1 MSNKVNGTINWVG
14 SKDIRGRKY
23 WSFRVEGND
32 AWFRTGD
39 KQPPVSKGDS
49 VSFIYEET
57 QYGNQVAVDSIKVTE
72 SRQATATSSSGG
84 SSSGKDDYWNRK
96 EVEDQF
102 RQKMIQFNHCTNA
115 AVEVAQLALTS
126 GVLNLG
132 AGNKAGKLDALLAH
146 ISTIRNALY
155 DEADAFSVALAA
167 HRDKT
172 GNLNMSVKAQTD
184 ETSINDADFEDDI

>member
-23 WSFRVEGND
+23 WSFRVEGNE

-39 KQPPVSKGDS
+39 KQPPVNKGDS

-72 SRQATATSSSGG
+72 RQPAPASSG
-84 SSSGKDDYWNRK
+84 SSGSGKDDYWNRK

-115 AVEVAQLALTS
+115 AVQVAQLAITS

-155 DEADAFSVALAA
+155 DEADAFSVALAE
-167 HRDKT
+167 HRNKT
-172 GNLNMSVKAQTD
+172 GNLTMSAKVPGGTD
-184 ETSINDADFEDDI
+184 AIKDADFEDEI